1 MQRMYWK
8 VIHQRLRSI
17 LVPFT
22 GTRYASFLDALR
34 TSNGVIT
41 GSSAH
46 TMLTGGDTVQ
56 GHDLNII
63 VPHRHFQDMHAFIV
77 HTLGYENISSIPH
90 PAMRAVVAHFGKYK
104 SNHNI
109 ITITSGQRGATSA
122 DMLFMTTGGL
132 TYFYPQW
139 MQQHVTIQTHT
150 GDRVLP
156 NHKLGSI
163 GKLLDDILVADGTD
177 FINEPCGNHCPV
189 LWHRIEDKS
198 LRLSVNWDINDS
210 VTNIFY
216 NVNIEWRL
224 NTHCTNRACPYD
236 VVAMSTNCESDGAIN
251 HKYMTGL

>member
-1 MQRMYWK
+1 MVTIFQELMLQDLLVISQCSRAMQRMYRE
-8 VIHQRLRSI
+8 VIRRRLRSI

-56 GHDLNII
+56 GRDLNII

-104 SNHNI
+104 SNCNI
-109 ITITSGQRGATSA
+109 ITISSGQRGASILHIILNAPTSA

-132 TYFYPQW
+132 TCFYPQW
-139 MQQHVTIQTHT
+139 MQQHVAIQTHT
-150 GDRVLP
+150 GDRVYR
-156 NHKLGSI
+156 I
-163 GKLLDDILVADGTD
+163 
-177 FINEPCGNHCPV
+177 INWAA
-189 LWHRIEDKS
+189 LASSW
-198 LRLSVNWDINDS
+198 
-210 VTNIFY
+210 TTF
-216 NVNIEWRL
+216 
-224 NTHCTNRACPYD
+224 
-236 VVAMSTNCESDGAIN
+236 
-251 HKYMTGL
+251 